1 MFTLFTPH
9 FLILSCFPVV
19 NFEIPWEKFCSICG
33 RQNGHEWRCMVC
45 GFALEGKRSLSSLQ
59 ASAGSAYD
67 LSMFLVIPAR
77 FTVHIRSIF
86 RPLILSIYSHA
97 LVG

>member
-1 MFTLFTPH
+1 MGSAGGKT
-9 FLILSCFPVV
+9 
-19 NFEIPWEKFCSICG
+19 G
-33 RQNGHEWRCMVC
+33 MNGDAW
-45 GFALEGKRSLSSLQ
+45 FALEGKRSLSSLQ

-77 FTVHIRSIF
+77 FTAHIRSIF